1 MIAPKQKTTCKNGR
15 RYSREHALQVI
26 KIFIYF
32 LTPMISMYENSIT
45 TMYSSPYLQAWRTF
59 HSLHPTELWCVLIFA
74 THSSR
79 NRTVGVAFV
88 LYPKNVPE
96 SKQPAHALA
105 LGVPLLRVLRASG
118 LLIFRYHVPLSTHSL
133 CYVVQRKIRRKDRHR
148 MQNVESSTWAD
159 LELKSEKK
167 AVRTASK

>member
-1 MIAPKQKTTCKNGR
+1 MC
-15 RYSREHALQVI
+15 S
-26 KIFIYF
+26 
-32 LTPMISMYENSIT
+32 
-45 TMYSSPYLQAWRTF
+45 
-59 HSLHPTELWCVLIFA
+59 CFA
-74 THSSR
+74 THPSR

-118 LLIFRYHVPLSTHSL
+118 LLIFRYVPLNTHSL
-133 CYVVQRKIRRKDRHR
+133 CYVVQRKRRRKDRHR
-148 MQNVESSTWAD
+148 MQNVESSSWAD

-167 AVRTASK
+167 TVRTEVSRIEAKQLAGCLLRQTPLEGLRNGNLCRRLDFKMQ